1 MNVEWVAAER
11 THNVTPRRYDC
22 EFATLVVSGPHVEI
36 DDTRPDDAVLAP
48 SGCAAGRWLPL
59 DRLRVTGPVA
69 RGRRALIPAPPVYQS
84 VLAWREIVAYYSAT
98 AEWDSV
104 SHCTNAPTS
113 EHRLT
118 MLDQIFIRDLSL
130 RCIIGVFPEE
140 REKKQDVLINVV
152 MSVDL
157 TRAGQTDDL
166 HDTVDYKRVTK
177 AIVTTIE
184 PSRFLLI
191 ERMAQVVADICLA
204 DALVKHVAVTIDKP
218 GALRFA
224 KASAVTIFRAR
235 HET

>member
-1 MNVEWVAAER
+1 
-11 THNVTPRRYDC
+11 
-22 EFATLVVSGPHVEI
+22 
-36 DDTRPDDAVLAP
+36 
-48 SGCAAGRWLPL
+48 
-59 DRLRVTGPVA
+59 
-69 RGRRALIPAPPVYQS
+69 
-84 VLAWREIVAYYSAT
+84 
-98 AEWDSV
+98 
-104 SHCTNAPTS
+104 
-113 EHRLT
+113 

-177 AIVTTIE
+177 EILTTIE

-204 DALVKHVAVTIDKP
+204 DDLVMHVAVTIDKP

-224 KASAVTIFRAR
+224 KASAVTIYRAR